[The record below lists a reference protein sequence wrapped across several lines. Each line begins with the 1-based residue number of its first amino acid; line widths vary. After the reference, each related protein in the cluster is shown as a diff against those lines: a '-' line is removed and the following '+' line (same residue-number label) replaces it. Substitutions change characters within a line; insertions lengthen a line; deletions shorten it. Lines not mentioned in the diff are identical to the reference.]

1 MLYKLADGFRLPRA
15 MGRFGCILAL
25 PLALPAA
32 IWPSRRAVSISCGPS
47 WNRNEFTE
55 GLPVAGAFSVTQRV
69 RHTDSRRG
77 DAEHSQRIPGY
88 TTVAGRSLDFRPTRT
103 LDMKRTLIASLLA
116 QMFALPAAMAAD
128 TAFLLGTVEV
138 VGTRSAEAEAGETVV
153 GAATLAEYDRDT
165 VGSAVALVPGLSLS
179 RNTRN
184 EDIVYLRGFDVR
196 QVPLFVDGVPVYV
209 PYDGYVD
216 FGRFTTFDLAEL
228 RVAKGAAS
236 LLYGPNTLG
245 GAINLV
251 TRKPTQAF
259 EGDVRA
265 GLFSGEGRKAAV
277 NLGSNQGSWYVQLGA
292 SYLEADTFPLSDDF
306 KATAVEDG
314 GDRGN
319 AYRRDGKLSFKLG
332 LTPNA
337 SDEYAFGYARQD
349 GEKGNPPYA
358 GTAPGGIRYW
368 QWPYWDKESVY
379 FVGNLALGDRHILKA
394 RVYHDSYRNSLL
406 GYTDGSYTTQ
416 LNNTSFPSAYDDASA
431 GASVELASYL
441 FDGHELRLAAHYKR
455 DEHTETNPNSPT
467 KSFQDGTRSLAIE
480 DAIDLAAGWRLRLG
494 ASRDERDTDEAY
506 TYAKSDASASNWLAA
521 LSHDLSAG
529 AEVYGSVARKSR
541 FPTIKDRYS
550 YRLGTAIPNPD
561 LKPETALNAELGIK
575 GAPWAGARAEAAV
588 FHSRIDDLLQSVA
601 VASTECGGSTCNQMR
616 NIAEARQQGIE
627 LSLEQA
633 LGEAWRL
640 GFNYTW
646 LDRDNES
653 NPAVPLTDTPRQRLF
668 AHLEWDASAA
678 WAVQATAEWEEGR
691 TVAYGG
697 TGTYRTLDSFVVLG
711 LKGIWRPVKAAEV
724 EIGVSN
730 LSDANYELSDG
741 YPMPGRMWFANASYR
756 F

>member
-1 MLYKLADGFRLPRA
+1 M
-15 MGRFGCILAL
+15 
-25 PLALPAA
+25 
-32 IWPSRRAVSISCGPS
+32 
-47 WNRNEFTE
+47 
-55 GLPVAGAFSVTQRV
+55 Q
-69 RHTDSRRG
+69 
-77 DAEHSQRIPGY
+77 
-88 TTVAGRSLDFRPTRT
+88 RT
-103 LDMKRTLIASLLA
+103 LLASLLA
-116 QMFALPAAMAAD
+116 FTLPGAAQAAD
-128 TAFLLGTVEV
+128 NAFQLGTVEV
-138 VGTRSAEAEAGETVV
+138 VGNRATEAESGETVV
-153 GAATLAEYDRDT
+153 DAATLAEYDRDT
-165 VGSAVALVPGLSLS
+165 VASAVALVPGMSLS
-179 RNTRN
+179 HNSRN

-216 FGRFTTFDLAEL
+216 FGRFTTFDLAEV

-251 TRKPTQAF
+251 TRKPAKAF

-265 GLFSGEGRKAAV
+265 GAFSGQGRKAAV
-277 NLGSNQGSWYVQLGA
+277 NLGSNQGSWYLQVGA

-314 GDRGN
+314 GDRDN
-319 AYRRDGKLSFKLG
+319 AYRKDTKLSFKAG
-332 LTPNA
+332 LTPNRT
-337 SDEYAFGYARQD
+337 DEYAIGFVRQD

-379 FVGNLALGDRHILKA
+379 FVGNVALGDKHVLKA
-394 RVYHDSYRNSLL
+394 RIYHDSYENSLL
-406 GYTDGSYTTQ
+406 GFTDGRYTTQ

-431 GASVELASYL
+431 GLSLELASYL
-441 FDGHELRLAAHYKR
+441 FAGHELRLAAHYKR

-467 KSFQDGTRSLAIE
+467 KSFQDSTRSLAVE
-480 DAIDLAAGWRLRLG
+480 DAIAVAAGWRLRLG
-494 ASRDERDTDEAY
+494 ASRDERNTDEAY
-506 TYAKSDASASNWLAA
+506 TYARSDAAATNWLAA
-521 LSHDLSAG
+521 LSRDLAGG
-529 AEVYGSVARKSR
+529 AEAYASVARKSR

-561 LKPETALNAELGIK
+561 LKPETALNAELGVK

-588 FHSRIDDLLQSVA
+588 FHSRIDDLLQTVA
-601 VASTECGGSTCNQMR
+601 VASTECGGSTCNQMQ
-616 NIAEARQQGIE
+616 NIAEARQRGVE

-640 GFNYTW
+640 GFHYTW
-646 LDRDNES
+646 LDRDNVS

-668 AHLEWDASAA
+668 GHLEWDATAA
-678 WAVQATAEWEEGR
+678 WAVQATAEWEAGR
-691 TVAYGG
+691 KVAYGS
-697 TGTYRTLDSFVVLG
+697 TGTYRTLDSHVLLG
-711 LKGIWRPVKAAEV
+711 LKAIWRPARDAEV

-730 LSDANYELSDG
+730 LADVDYELADG
-741 YPMPGRMWFANASYR
+741 YPMPGRMWFANVSYR